1 MKNIKAFDDKKPC
14 IIIAGPPGSG
24 KGTQSSYIKEQTGFV
39 HISTGDI
46 IRNSGNKR
54 LMDAA
59 ANGIFI
65 SDGDAIQLV
74 DEFIKKNE
82 DAKGFIWD
90 GYPRTVSQINGFKK
104 VLKNN
109 NLEPKVLII
118 LEGDQDVLMDRL
130 LERAK
135 KEKRQDDELEKIK
148 KRFEDY
154 KIKTAPCID
163 ELSIM
168 MLNNSISTIETS
180 EGIDKINSA
189 IHKILDE
196 NNLL

>member
-1 MKNIKAFDDKKPC
+1 MKNIKSFDDKKPC

-24 KGTQSSYIKEQTGFV
+24 KGTQSSYIKEKTGFV

-65 SDGDAIQLV
+65 SDEDAIQLV

-90 GYPRTVSQINGFKK
+90 GYPRTVSQIDGFKK

-109 NLEPKVLII
+109 NLEPKILII
-118 LEGDQDVLMDRL
+118 LEGDQGVLMDRL

-135 KEKRQDDELEKIK
+135 KEKRQDDEIEKIK

-154 KIKTAPCID
+154 KIKTNPCID
-163 ELSIM
+163 KLSIM

-189 IHKILDE
+189 IYKILDE